1 MRYKLR
7 YKLEPKKRAPILR
20 RGASG
25 DYPSQGKSVRNRSLG
40 DIDHLLRRR
49 LERFTGS
56 FLQVG
61 RFTATPSFLVPG
73 WYVFRIA
80 RTPAT
85 RRGLLLFREAPSKTS
100 HKNLVHL
107 HSTPEGTEYQA
118 TKLAGDT
125 HVTHKST
132 NPANATSLDHSY
144 SRGNKRII

>member
-1 MRYKLR
+1 MR
-7 YKLEPKKRAPILR
+7 YKLEPKKRAPVLR

-73 WYVFRIA
+73 WYIFRIA

-107 HSTPEGTEYQA
+107 HSTPEGTEYQESLLVG
-118 TKLAGDT
+118 TLMSLPKY
-125 HVTHKST
+125 T
-132 NPANATSLDHSY
+132 NPANATSLNPSY